1 MAALTSAIPGL
12 PLCASQMKADAEA
25 YKVLERFAMAALPP
39 SLTNFCFLVASLLL
53 PIPTCLPP
61 SQTKLEAEA
70 NKARL
75 TQEFLR
81 YSEIQALAANRKIY
95 YGERIP
101 SVFVNSEA
109 LGSLSTQPS
118 GDSKE

>member
-1 MAALTSAIPGL
+1 MPWRRFLHPSQTFASLSL
-12 PLCASQMKADAEA
+12 PSFRQYPL
-25 YKVLERFAMAALPP
+25 ALP
-39 SLTNFCFLVASLLL
+39 A
-53 PIPTCLPP
+53 